1 MITHPDQEIVQIVD
15 ADDNEIGAVARH
27 IMRRQRLIHRASYIL
42 VFNNKQELFVQKRTM
57 NKDMYPGYLDVA
69 AGGVVLAGESYEQSA
84 ERELDEELGIRIK
97 LRFLFDQYYEDTD
110 NRVWGR
116 IFSCIHEGPFT
127 FQPEEVADGW
137 FMPID
142 KALHLSKKEPF
153 TPDGLEILRRLTNE
167 QKA

>member
-1 MITHPDQEIVQIVD
+1 MTKDPDQEIVQIVD
-15 ADDNEIGAVARH
+15 ADDNEIAAVARH

-42 VFNNKQELFVQKRTM
+42 VFNKQEEIFIQRRTM

-84 ERELDEELGIRIK
+84 DRELEEELGIRAK
-97 LRFLFDQYYEDTD
+97 LRFLFDQYYEDEN

-137 FMPID
+137 FMTIEN
-142 KALHLSKKEPF
+142 ALALREKEPF
-153 TPDGLEILRRLTNE
+153 TPDGLEILKRLA
-167 QKA
+167 K

>member
-1 MITHPDQEIVQIVD
+1 MTRDPDLEIVQIVD
-15 ADDNEIGAVARH
+15 ENDNEIGAVARH

-42 VFNNKQELFVQKRTM
+42 VFNKNQELFVQKRTM
-57 NKDMYPGYLDVA
+57 SKDMYPGYLDVA

-84 ERELDEELGIRIK
+84 RRELEEELGIKAKI
-97 LRFLFDQYYEDTD
+97 RFLFDHYFEDAD

-116 IFSCIHEGPFT
+116 IFSCTHEGPFT

-137 FMPID
+137 FMTID
-142 KALHLSKKEPF
+142 QALDLSTKQPF
-153 TPDGLEILRRLTNE
+153 TPDGLEILGRLAKG